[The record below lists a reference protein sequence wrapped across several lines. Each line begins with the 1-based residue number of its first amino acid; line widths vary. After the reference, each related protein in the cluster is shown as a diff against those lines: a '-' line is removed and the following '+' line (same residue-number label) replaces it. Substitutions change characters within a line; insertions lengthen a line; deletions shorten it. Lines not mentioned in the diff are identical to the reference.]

1 MLRQRHKHV
10 IAGDSG
16 DHDGQQA
23 LVVVASVVERK
34 WRENSERDSEE
45 EVALAAVQ
53 EEVMSESEEKSH
65 SAKRGTA

>member
-1 MLRQRHKHV
+1 MSITLAAAKTQT
-10 IAGDSG
+10 
-16 DHDGQQA
+16 HDRGRLPA
-23 LVVVASVVERK
+23 LVVVASVVEK
-34 WRENSERDSEE
+34 EVAGSAERDREE